1 MPPWVSVVGRCG
13 GGVFEGVRCIV
24 AGSLSKMIVSCVYN
38 VYIVCCRN
46 VVGAVLVVLQFCN
59 FAIFRIR

>member
-24 AGSLSKMIVSCVYN
+24 AGSLSKMIVSCVY
-38 VYIVCCRN
+38 VCILF
-46 VVGAVLVVLQFCN
+46 VFGMLWEQYWLFCN